1 MGTLTVKKIE
11 MKNDGHDLDR
21 FQALLKKV
29 VNVPKKEID
38 EKEKE
43 YQAKKNQKRVAKF

>member
-1 MGTLTVKKIE
+1 MKKEIE
-11 MKNDGHDLDR
+11 MKNDGYDLER
-21 FQALLKKV
+21 FTKMLKKV

-43 YQAKKNQKRVAKF
+43 YQEKKEQRRLVKS

>member
-1 MGTLTVKKIE
+1 MKKEIE
-11 MKNDGHDLDR
+11 MKNDGHDLER
-21 FQALLKKV
+21 FEKLLKTV

-43 YQAKKNQKRVAKF
+43 YKAEKDQKRLAKS